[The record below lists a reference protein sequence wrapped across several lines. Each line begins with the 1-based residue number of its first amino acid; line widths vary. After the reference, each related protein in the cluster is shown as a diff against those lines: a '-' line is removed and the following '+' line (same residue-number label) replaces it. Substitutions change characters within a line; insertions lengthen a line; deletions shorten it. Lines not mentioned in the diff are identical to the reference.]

1 MTKGTEGEDHE
12 GRVID
17 FGRNAVDYETHR
29 PGFPEAFFDRL
40 LHLGWIS
47 AGQRAAPRLRHEWG
61 QGLRIGGRA
70 DKSPCRLSPQGVIS
84 GESGMA

>member
-17 FGRNAVDYETHR
+17 LGRNAVDYETHR

-40 LHLGWIS
+40 LHLG
-47 AGQRAAPRLRHEWG
+47 
-61 QGLRIGGRA
+61 
-70 DKSPCRLSPQGVIS
+70 
-84 GESGMA
+84 